1 MRKPMIVVMAA
12 GMGSRFGGLKQLEPI
27 GKQGEVILDY
37 SIYDAKRAGF
47 ETVVFV
53 INHRIEKEFKEKVGD
68 RISKVMNVRY
78 AYQEVDQVP
87 KGIEVPQG
95 RVKPW
100 GTAHCV
106 VVSKEVIDQPF
117 AIINA
122 DDFYGKEAF
131 KVMFDY
137 LSSLQEDG
145 SYAMVGYPLKNTV
158 SEFGSV
164 SRGLCQVDGHNQ
176 LVDIVEKTEIYKRD
190 NRIEYNE
197 NGQFVS
203 VDPNTYVSMNFWGF
217 HEGFVNRVEKHFEKE
232 IVEVLKKNPEKGEV
246 YLPSV
251 VKEQIKNHEASV
263 TVLKCDSQWYG
274 ITYQEDKSFV
284 VESLNKLIKNGDY
297 ENPLWRKQS

>member
-27 GKQGEVILDY
+27 GQQGEVILDY

-68 RISKVMNVRY
+68 RLSKVMNVRY

-164 SRGLCQVDGHNQ
+164 SRGLCQVDGYNQ

-251 VKEQIKNHEASV
+251 VKEQIKNHEVSV